1 MFRSLVMTVVL
12 AAASTIHADP
22 VYVTAEGA
30 IRGYDPVAYHLDGKA
45 VRGRADIV
53 HQWQGAE
60 WHFANEKNR
69 ALFAADPDAYA
80 PRYGGFCAF
89 GTSRG
94 YQVSTQPEAFSIVDG
109 ALYLNYS
116 LAVQETWNKDQP
128 GYIRKADEHWPG
140 LVDTPYEP
148 E

>member
-1 MFRSLVMTVVL
+1 MIRTIVMTVAL
-12 AAASTIHADP
+12 TAATILHADP
-22 VYVTAEGA
+22 VFVTGEGA

-45 VRGRADIV
+45 VRGREDIV
-53 HQWQGAE
+53 HEWQGAE
-60 WHFANEKNR
+60 WHFASERNR
-69 ALFAADPDAYA
+69 ELFAADPDAYA

-140 LVDTPYEP
+140 LIDTPYEP